1 MNSGIFIT
9 LEGTEGSGKSLQIE
23 RICDRLAQEGIDYLR
38 TLEPGGTEFGR
49 EIRRVLLTSGGS
61 LREPVAE
68 LLLYLSDRY
77 QHLRQKIEPALDQ
90 GRVVVSDR
98 YHDAT
103 LAYQA
108 YARGIGFELVDGLAE
123 LLNIRKPDLT
133 LIFDVDI
140 ETGLN
145 RARLRNQAEQSN
157 MGRFE
162 DEDLSFHRRVQEG
175 YRLLAQREPERIRLI
190 DASGSPGEV
199 FQRAWHPIS
208 ELL

>member
-1 MNSGIFIT
+1 LNSGIFIT